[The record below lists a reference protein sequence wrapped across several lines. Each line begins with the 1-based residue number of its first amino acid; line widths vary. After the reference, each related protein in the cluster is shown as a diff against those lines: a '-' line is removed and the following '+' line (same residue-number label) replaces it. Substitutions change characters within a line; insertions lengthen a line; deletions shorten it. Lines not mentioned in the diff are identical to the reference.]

1 MIFFSDKAAQL
12 LVEAARARGG
22 RTVSAARAA
31 STKSCVILSE
41 AKIIQGGVPM
51 TLASVATRAVHP
63 AEGLEARLEQAR
75 LHDRDL

>member
-12 LVEAARARGG
+12 LVEAARAWG